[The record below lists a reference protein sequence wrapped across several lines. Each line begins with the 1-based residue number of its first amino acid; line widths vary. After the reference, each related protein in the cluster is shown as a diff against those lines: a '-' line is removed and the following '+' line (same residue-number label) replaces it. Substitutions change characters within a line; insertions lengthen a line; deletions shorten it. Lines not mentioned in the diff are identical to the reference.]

1 MKRIAGVLVGS
12 SFLLVAGCGGSS
24 GGSGPS
30 AYNFAFQA
38 CQNHGAAAA
47 SLAAR
52 AAKLDPK
59 YQQLATDEAAAAQN
73 QALTGSGSD
82 DADQSGLTGL
92 AGTGTGSSTQVLDD
106 CAHLATSLIPG
117 VH

>member
-12 SFLLVAGCGGSS
+12 SFLLVAGCGGGSS

-38 CQNHGAAAA
+38 CQTNGAAAA

-52 AAKLDPK
+52 AAKLDPR
-59 YQQLATDEAAAAQN
+59 YQQLATD
-73 QALTGSGSD
+73 
-82 DADQSGLTGL
+82 
-92 AGTGTGSSTQVLDD
+92 
-106 CAHLATSLIPG
+106 
-117 VH
+117 